1 VQLSDARTAVD
12 KTSQELEAKASDAR
26 DEASK
31 RWSEVRENWNE
42 HIAKIRERIDADKA
56 ERDAKRMERRAQR
69 AEDDATAVGFALLAI
84 QEAEYEVLD
93 AALARAE
100 ADEFASAKA

>member
-1 VQLSDARTAVD
+1 
-12 KTSQELEAKASDAR
+12 
-26 DEASK
+26 
-31 RWSEVRENWNE
+31 
-42 HIAKIRERIDADKA
+42 
-56 ERDAKRMERRAQR
+56 MERRAQR